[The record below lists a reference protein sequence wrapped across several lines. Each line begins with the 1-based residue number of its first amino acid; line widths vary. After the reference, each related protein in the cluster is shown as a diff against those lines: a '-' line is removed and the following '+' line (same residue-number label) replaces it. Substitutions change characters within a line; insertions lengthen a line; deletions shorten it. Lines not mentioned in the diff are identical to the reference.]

1 MENTE
6 SRVWFITGCST
17 GFGRELAKAVLAR
30 GERVVATARKVEEVQ
45 DFEESGPELA
55 RAVRLDVTDP
65 EEVSGAVDAA
75 LDAFGRIDV
84 LVNNA
89 GYGSMGGVEE
99 ISDEEIR
106 RQFEVNVFGVLNITR
121 AVLPH
126 MRERRQGHIINI
138 SSVGGFV
145 GVPGFGIYNGTK
157 FAVEGISEALALETE
172 PLGIHITIVEPGA
185 FRTDWAGR
193 SLAAAPAIDDY
204 RETVGQTREYISN
217 ENGNQQG
224 NPRLAAEAMISAVEA
239 DEPPLRLP
247 LGDDALGMVREKLD
261 SVKRETDAWETT
273 IVETSFEH
281 GATE

>member
-17 GFGRELAKAVLAR
+17 GFGRELARAVLDH
-30 GERVVATARKVEEVQ
+30 GDRVVATARKVEEVQ

-75 LDAFGRIDV
+75 LGAFGHIDV

-89 GYGSMGGVEE
+89 GYGSMGSVEE
-99 ISDEEIR
+99 VYEEEIR
-106 RQFEVNVFGVLNITR
+106 RQFEVNVFGVLNVTR

-172 PLGIHITIVEPGA
+172 PLGIRVTIVEPGA

-193 SLAAAPAIDDY
+193 SLAAAPEIDDY

-239 DEPPLRLP
+239 DDPPLRLP
-247 LGDDALGMVREKLD
+247 LGDDALGMIREKLD
-261 SVKRETDAWETT
+261 SVKQETDTWEKT

-281 GATE
+281 GETG

>member
-1 MENTE
+1 MENNE

-65 EEVSGAVDAA
+65 EEVSGAVDAT

-99 ISDEEIR
+99 ISAEEIR
-106 RQFEVNVFGVLNITR
+106 RQFEVNVFGVLNVTR

-172 PLGIHITIVEPGA
+172 PLGIRITIVEPGA

-193 SLAAAPAIDDY
+193 SLEAAPEIDDY
-204 RETVGQTREYISN
+204 KETVGQTREYIAN

-247 LGDDALGMVREKLD
+247 LGDDALDQIREKLD
-261 SVKRETDAWETT
+261 SVKQETDAWETT

-281 GATE
+281 SETG